1 MRKIGIECDANK
13 KSQWKLAI
21 SRYSFASFAAFL
33 LAMIFVSPA
42 IAQEHIGA
50 GAAADSLHV
59 TTQFLDSLLKADS
72 IDKAA
77 RLAEEERFQRTR
89 QLATQR
95 EIDLTDDGVPEV
107 LRLECHVPK
116 KIDETKLLFTIKN
129 GKKTLFKDSWYAR
142 GYFDTIDHLNDS
154 VKLHRLKILIT
165 VFFAN
170 ENFEVVDSN
179 DFDDM
184 LKNVMPADLKP
195 HSAQAKELFSEPR
208 VMYSV
213 YHSRDYW
220 YGLIW
225 DPKKK
230 KFVKAWRN

>member
-1 MRKIGIECDANK
+1 MKR
-13 KSQWKLAI
+13 AI
-21 SRYSFASFAAFL
+21 IRITFSAF
-33 LAMIFVSPA
+33 IFIFCCSSVTQ
-42 IAQEHIGA
+42 AQHSGA
-50 GAAADSLHV
+50 GVAADSLHV
-59 TTQFLDSLLKADS
+59 TAHFIDSLIKADS

-77 RLAEEERFQRTR
+77 QRAEEERFLRTR

-95 EIDLTDDGVPEV
+95 SIDLTNDGIPEV
-107 LRLECHVPK
+107 LRLDCHVPK
-116 KIDETKLLFTIKN
+116 NIDDTKLFFTIKSGKKLLFE
-129 GKKTLFKDSWYAR
+129 DSWYAR

-170 ENFEVVDSN
+170 ENFEITDSN
-179 DFDDM
+179 DFNEM
-184 LKNVMPADLKP
+184 LKSVMPAEIKP
-195 HSAQAKELFSEPR
+195 HSPEAIELFSEPR

-225 DPKKK
+225 DPKKE
-230 KFVKAWRN
+230 KFVKVWRN